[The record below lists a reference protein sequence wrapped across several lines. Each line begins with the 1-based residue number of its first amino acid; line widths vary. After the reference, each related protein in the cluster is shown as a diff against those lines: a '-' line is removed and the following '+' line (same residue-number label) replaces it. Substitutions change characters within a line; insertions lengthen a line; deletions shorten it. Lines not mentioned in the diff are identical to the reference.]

1 MGCPPIINRP
11 VERDQDPWLK
21 MEISHFTGEE
31 QPEEVLD
38 WLDEVER
45 VFEYLDL
52 PDNKKVKAVVVKLKG
67 YASSWWQQ
75 VQIFNLEKRKSRIG

>member
-1 MGCPPIINRP
+1 
-11 VERDQDPWLK
+11 

-52 PDNKKVKAVVVKLKG
+52 PDNKKVNAVVVKLKG
-67 YASSWWQQ
+67 YASSWWKQ
-75 VQIFNLEKRKSRIG
+75 VQMTRI